1 VTLPIPAAALPRART
16 LAHPGPAAPVRLE
29 HLHAAAARHVRLA
42 LAPGLSVRDAIVRP
56 LHALGIRAASMTL
69 LGGSLAQLHYCIA
82 PADASG
88 ERVANYTRPIAAGA
102 SALVFGNATLGLG
115 PRGEPL
121 VHCHA
126 TFVRA
131 DGQVRGGHV
140 VVDRSIVAAPIAVLA
155 TALDGIALR
164 IVHDPET
171 NMPLMRPFAAP
182 AAAATSKEIAH
193 AA

>member
-1 VTLPIPAAALPRART
+1 MTASIRSAPLPRART
-16 LAHPGPAAPVRLE
+16 LMHPGPVGPVRLE
-29 HLHAAAARHVRLA
+29 HLHAATARHVRLA
-42 LAPGLSVRDAIVRP
+42 LEPGLSVREALIRP
-56 LHALGIRAASMTL
+56 LHALGIRSASMTL
-69 LGGSLAQLHYCIA
+69 LGGSLAQLLYCIA

-88 ERVANYTRPIAAGA
+88 ERVANYTRPIDAGA
-102 SALVFGNATLGLG
+102 SALVFGNATLGIG

-131 DGQVRGGHV
+131 DGLARGGHV

-155 TALDGIALR
+155 TSLDGIALR
-164 IVHDPET
+164 IVHDAET
-171 NMPLMRPFAAP
+171 NMPLMRPFPAQ
-182 AAAATSKEIAH
+182 AAAGSGEIAH